1 MAWVL
6 VTQTTPLLPELTQVA
21 DPGVSLE
28 AHQGGAVDGG
38 HHGDLRQGEIVRQ
51 TPRSDQR
58 FFYF

>member
-28 AHQGGAVDGG
+28 AHQGGAVDRG
-38 HHGDLRQGEIVRQ
+38 HH
-51 TPRSDQR
+51 
-58 FFYF
+58 